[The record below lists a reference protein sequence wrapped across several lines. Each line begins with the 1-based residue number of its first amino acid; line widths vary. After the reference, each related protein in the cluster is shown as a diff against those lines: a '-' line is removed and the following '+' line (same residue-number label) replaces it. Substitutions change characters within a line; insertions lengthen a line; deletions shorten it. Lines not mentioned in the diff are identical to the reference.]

1 MLDTSARSTFDT
13 DIQRGHVLTTS
24 LHDGLVLQRQIVRR
38 HRLVGRLVRRLQRQR
53 VRDAEAYEVL
63 GALLEASGGL
73 EVEAEMSILLRL
85 TSRRTAS
92 RPCRRGCAEL
102 SEQA

>member
-1 MLDTSARSTFDT
+1 MLDASARSRSDA
-13 DIQRGHVLTTS
+13 DRQGGHVLTPS
-24 LHDGLVLQRQIVRR
+24 LHDGLVLRRQIVRR
-38 HRLVGRLVRRLQRQR
+38 HRLVGRLVRRMKRQR
-53 VRDAEAYEVL
+53 VSDGEAYEVL